1 MKMKKNGQ
9 KTYLTYYDSTRL
21 MSSWLSNFDNN
32 LSGEFYEIKCKCG
45 NNDKKC
51 EICIIT
57 CKYIDCYLEYTNF
70 KHDLTE
76 YKCLCCNKNYQKF
89 SWHVKGANYTNLLTR
104 IIMSLFF
111 CCEMIFILINI
122 LMIWTNFIK
131 NHLKKKKIFIAI

>member
-1 MKMKKNGQ
+1 MRK
-9 KTYLTYYDSTRL
+9 
-21 MSSWLSNFDNN
+21 
-32 LSGEFYEIKCKCG
+32 

-57 CKYIDCYLEYTNF
+57 CKYIDCFLEYTNF

-89 SWHVKGANYTNLLTR
+89 SWQVKGANFTNLLTR

-131 NHLKKKKIFIAI
+131 NHLKKKDFHSHLNMKDICNAHYRHSKRVYKEVEIKHLR